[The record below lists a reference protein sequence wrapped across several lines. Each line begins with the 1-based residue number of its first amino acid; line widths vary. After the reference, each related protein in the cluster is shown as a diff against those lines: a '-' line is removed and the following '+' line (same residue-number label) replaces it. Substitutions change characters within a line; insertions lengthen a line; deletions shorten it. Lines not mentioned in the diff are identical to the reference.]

1 MTDLLDQAKNLVVFD
16 GDLTIHAFST
26 LVFGLG
32 KYWVQE
38 LSTSLSDNDF
48 GTNGFNE
55 SHTSVMEVN
64 GLPTVLSK
72 FFSDIHRQNIFQRLQ
87 VP

>member
-16 GDLTIHAFST
+16 GDLTIHVFST

-32 KYWVQE
+32 KYWAQE
-38 LSTSLSDNDF
+38 LPTSLSDYES

-55 SHTSVMEVN
+55 SHTSFV
-64 GLPTVLSK
+64 
-72 FFSDIHRQNIFQRLQ
+72 
-87 VP
+87 